1 MRILI
6 TGSRDWTDYNAI
18 RDAIWAAALGIRWE
32 DCTLIHGNA
41 RGADTMAAEIA
52 GILKMNV
59 ETHPARWD
67 IYGRGAGPIRNQ
79 EMVDSGAGICLAFIM
94 PGSVGT
100 SDCVKRA
107 EKAGIEVRKYY
118 SEQV

>member
-1 MRILI
+1 MRILV
-6 TGSRDWTDYNAI
+6 TGSRRWTDYNII

-41 RGADTMAAEIA
+41 RGADIMAAEIA
-52 GILKMNV
+52 EILNMNI

-67 IYGRGAGPIRNQ
+67 IYGRAAGPIRNQ
-79 EMVDSGAGICLAFIM
+79 EMVDSGAGICLAFLM

-107 EKAGIEVRKYY
+107 KKAGIMVMEYHA
-118 SEQV
+118 